1 MAEAGQVGSGA
12 PPVALWRT
20 WGLRLIFA
28 AMAIVLSTEQWSY
41 ILGGTADWSEWQG
54 LGHCML
60 ATLGPLAILGVFHP
74 IKLLPLMLFEIAW
87 KTVWLLGIALPAWL
101 GDRIVPDIVNV
112 PASSI
117 GIVVVSMLIPWRYV
131 WWRYVVQPAE
141 PWRRD
146 KRDARAHLR
155 GKR

>member
-1 MAEAGQVGSGA
+1 MAEAGQVGSEA
-12 PPVALWRT
+12 PPVTLWRT

-41 ILGGTADWSEWQG
+41 ILGGTAAWSEWKG

-60 ATLGPLAILGVFHP
+60 AILGLLAILGVFHP
-74 IKLLPLMLFEIAW
+74 VKLLPLMLFEIAW

-101 GDRIVPDIVNV
+101 GDRVVPDIVNV
-112 PASSI
+112 PASAI
-117 GIVVVSMLIPWRYV
+117 GIVVVSMLMPWRYV
-131 WWRYVVQPAE
+131 WWRYVVQPVE

-146 KRDARAHLR
+146 KNAARVNRQA
-155 GKR
+155 